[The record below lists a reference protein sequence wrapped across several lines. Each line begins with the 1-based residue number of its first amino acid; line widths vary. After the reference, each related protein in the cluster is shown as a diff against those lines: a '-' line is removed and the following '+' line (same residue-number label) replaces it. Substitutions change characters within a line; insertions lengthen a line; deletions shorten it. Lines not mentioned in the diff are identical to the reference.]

1 MGRLEGK
8 SVIVTGPARGIGKAI
23 AQACA
28 EEGAGLIL
36 VDIDEAVRDVSVG
49 PRTCAMVG
57 DVRDGALARRAVAE
71 AVERYGGLDGLVNN
85 VALVEEG
92 DIIETDQRIW
102 DDTISINVEAPYR
115 WIQAAIPAM
124 LERGEGSVVNI
135 CSTEG
140 VVARPDH
147 FAYVTSKAALLG
159 LTRSVAIDFGRKGVR
174 CNAVSPGS
182 IESERFREYVAD
194 RPELE
199 QELISYNYRNRIGR
213 PEEVAACCLYLLSDD
228 SGFVNGADY
237 IIDGGRTAGS

>member
-1 MGRLEGK
+1 MGRLDNK
-8 SVIVTGPARGIGKAI
+8 AVIVTGPARGIGKAI
-23 AQACA
+23 AEACA
-28 EEGAGLIL
+28 AEGAGLIL
-36 VDIDEAVRDVSVG
+36 IDIDESVQDVVTG
-49 PRTCAMVG
+49 PRAHALVG
-57 DVRDGALARRAVAE
+57 DVRDRKLAERAVAE
-71 AVERYGGLDGLVNN
+71 AVERYGSLDGLVNN

-92 DIIETDQRIW
+92 DIMGTDQRIW
-102 DDTISINVEAPYR
+102 DDTVSINVEAPFR

-147 FAYVTSKAALLG
+147 FAYVTSKAALMG

-174 CNAVSPGS
+174 CNAISPGS

-194 RPELE
+194 KPELE

-213 PEEVAACCLYLLSDD
+213 PEEVAACCVYLLSDD